1 MLLVRRRGVP
11 PSLSSEKICPLI
23 ARINANDFSD
33 WIFRVHSCHS
43 WDPSSSLVPSS
54 VRSASSLVREEQEC
68 ERPRLPSLVS
78 LSVLRSSFFVST
90 CSRKSSEFAVK
101 KYNFPEN
108 VDTRARF
115 GVKASFPR
123 SFNRANQTTIT
134 YRQSY
139 DLKLTSHIHSVAMAA
154 YFLFIVPCCNSCSSD
169 SGHCFFARCRA
180 TR

>member
-90 CSRKSSEFAVK
+90 CSRMEPQGCERHRWVKPTGRNERERVSQNLRSSRLRNK
-101 KYNFPEN
+101 TSRKML
-108 VDTRARF
+108 TRE
-115 GVKASFPR
+115 
-123 SFNRANQTTIT
+123 RA
-134 YRQSY
+134 
-139 DLKLTSHIHSVAMAA
+139 LA
-154 YFLFIVPCCNSCSSD
+154 
-169 SGHCFFARCRA
+169 
-180 TR
+180 